1 MYFLKKIRSNSTLC
15 LRLRWRH
22 NKILH
27 NVFLINF
34 YSLIP
39 HNLPHDWWFS
49 IFDSRWIFYN
59 DVNEIIAINYFLIS
73 YLNSR
78 YFLLEK
84 REKFLLHHFPSFK
97 EKATFIIKKMSKS
110 GVTLETIETFILF
123 EIIYGNIREKR
134 KEKKI
139 SS

>member
-1 MYFLKKIRSNSTLC
+1 M
-15 LRLRWRH
+15 
-22 NKILH
+22 
-27 NVFLINF
+27 
-34 YSLIP
+34 
-39 HNLPHDWWFS
+39 PHDWWFS

-134 KEKKI
+134 KEKKFLLKLKFFI
-139 SS
+139 FFSSLFSLLRPTEWNFFLILSLFSPS